1 MTLINFV
8 RFENEQPANRGR
20 PYSCDHIMEHEGDL
34 YRVTVV
40 SHMGAHDVAEA
51 TRMLA
56 TYLAGISADAPLA
69 MRVRKI

>member
-1 MTLINFV
+1 MTPITFV
-8 RFENEQPANRGR
+8 RFENEQPANLGR
-20 PYSCDHIMEHEGDL
+20 PYSCDHILEHDGDL
-34 YRVTVV
+34 YRVTVASRV
-40 SHMGAHDVAEA
+40 GAHDVAEA